1 MNSVFVPV
9 EIENTGIVREP
20 AEGLCNFSQ
29 TRLNKLVLSPQLK
42 GENSASLSPW
52 SIPYAALGSMLP
64 TGGIGGD
71 EKAHEIPNGNCLA
84 LSLSIFQVPFELRIR
99 SLTVNEI
106 GDLFE

>member
-1 MNSVFVPV
+1 M
-9 EIENTGIVREP
+9 
-20 AEGLCNFSQ
+20 
-29 TRLNKLVLSPQLK
+29 VLSPQLK

-84 LSLSIFQVPFELRIR
+84 LSLSIFQVPIELQAGGRNDEGEGRYSLSYVRIQVGHQIWSR
-99 SLTVNEI
+99 TRGQIQKAQTTRKFFPEN
-106 GDLFE
+106 